1 MASGV
6 LVYAD
11 HREGSVLAGT
21 KEALGAARRL
31 ADQIGGP
38 VSAALIGNGVAGL
51 AQELIQ
57 SGADTVYVADAPAL
71 DKYTNATY
79 LPALD
84 AIVSQADPAV
94 VLFSKSLVTLDL
106 APRFAFRRGVGLA
119 NDVIDLK
126 VENGQVIASRPVYGG
141 SAMAEV
147 LPEGTPQMFTIRG
160 KTQEPLTP
168 DPSRQG
174 NVVPVSVTVSEGP
187 VKVIDQQKERA
198 SGPKLQDATR
208 IVSGGRGIGE
218 AKENWRQLEELA
230 EVLGGA
236 VGASRAAVDAGWVPT
251 HMQIGLTGTT
261 VSPDLYIA
269 VAISGAVQ
277 HMAGC
282 SGAKT
287 IVAINKDPEAAIFKQ
302 ARFGVE
308 GDWKKIIPALT
319 KELKAMM

>member
-11 HREGSVLAGT
+11 HREGSVLPGT

-31 ADQIGGP
+31 ADQLGGP
-38 VSAALIGNGVAGL
+38 VSAALVGHGVGGL
-51 AQELIQ
+51 ADELIHA
-57 SGADTVYVADAPAL
+57 GADTVYLVDAPTL

-84 AIVSQADPAV
+84 AIVAHADPAV
-94 VLFSKSLVTLDL
+94 VLFGKSLVTLDL

-119 NDVIDLK
+119 NDVVELK
-126 VENGQVIASRPVYGG
+126 VDNGKVVATRPVYGG
-141 SAMAEV
+141 SAMADV
-147 LPEGTPQMFTIRG
+147 LPEGTPQMLTLRA
-160 KTQEPLTP
+160 KTQEPLPP

-174 NVVPVSVTVSEGP
+174 AVVPVAVEIPEGP
-187 VKVIDQQKERA
+187 VKVLDQQKERA
-198 SGPKLQDATR
+198 SGPKLQDAAV

-218 AKENWRQLEELA
+218 ARENWQQLEELA

-261 VSPDLYIA
+261 VSPNLYIA

-308 GDWKKIIPALT
+308 GDWKKIVPALT

>member
-31 ADQIGGP
+31 ADQLGGP
-38 VSAALIGNGVAGL
+38 VSAALIGSGVAGL
-51 AQELIQ
+51 AQELIHA
-57 SGADTVYVADAPAL
+57 GADTVYVAEAPAL
-71 DKYTNATY
+71 EKYTNATY

-84 AIVSQADPAV
+84 AIVQHADPAV
-94 VLFSKSLVTLDL
+94 VLFSKSLVALDL

-119 NDVIDLK
+119 NDVVELK
-126 VENGQVIASRPVYGG
+126 VDNGQVIASRPVYGG
-141 SAMAEV
+141 SAMADV
-147 LPEGTPQMFTIRG
+147 LPEGTPQVFTIRG
-160 KTQEPLTP
+160 KTQEPLAP
-168 DPSRQG
+168 DASRQG
-174 NVVPVSVTVSEGP
+174 NVVSVAVDVAEGP
-187 VKVIDQQKERA
+187 VQVVAQQKERA

-218 AKENWRQLEELA
+218 AKENWQQLEELA

-287 IVAINKDPEAAIFKQ
+287 IVAINKDREAAIFKQ

-308 GDWKKIIPALT
+308 GDWKKIVPALT
-319 KELKAMM
+319 KELRAIM

>member
-11 HREGSVLAGT
+11 HREGSVLPGT

-31 ADQIGGP
+31 ADQLGGP
-38 VSAALIGNGVAGL
+38 VSAALIGHGVSGL
-51 AQELIQ
+51 ADELIQ
-57 SGADTVYVADAPAL
+57 AGAETVYLVDAPTL
-71 DKYTNATY
+71 DKYTNATF

-84 AIVSQADPAV
+84 AIVAQADPAV
-94 VLFSKSLVTLDL
+94 VLFGKSLVTLDL

-119 NDVIDLK
+119 NDVVELK
-126 VENGQVIASRPVYGG
+126 VDNGKVVATRPVYGG
-141 SAMAEV
+141 SAMADV
-147 LPEGTPQMFTIRG
+147 RPEGTPQMLTLRA
-160 KTQEPLTP
+160 KTQEPLPP

-174 NVVPVSVTVSEGP
+174 TVVPVAVDIPEGP
-187 VKVIDQQKERA
+187 VKVVDQQKERA
-198 SGPKLQDATR
+198 SGPKLQDAAV

-218 AKENWRQLEELA
+218 ARENWQQLEELA

-261 VSPDLYIA
+261 VSPNLYIA

-308 GDWKKIIPALT
+308 GDWKKIVPALT

>member
-11 HREGSVLAGT
+11 HREGSLLAVT

-38 VSAALIGNGVAGL
+38 VSAALIGQGVAGL
-51 AQELIQ
+51 AHELIHA
-57 SGADTVYVADAPAL
+57 GADTVYVVEAPTL
-71 DKYTNATY
+71 EKYTNATF

-84 AIVSQADPAV
+84 AIVSHADPAV
-94 VLFSKSLVTLDL
+94 VLFGKSLVTLDL
-106 APRFAFRRGVGLA
+106 APRFAFRRHVGLA

-126 VENGQVIASRPVYGG
+126 VQDGQVIATRPVYGG

-147 LPEGTPQMFTIRG
+147 LPDGTPQVFTIRA

-174 NVVPVSVTVSEGP
+174 NVVPLAVDIPEGP
-187 VKVIDQQKERA
+187 VKVIEQQKERA
-198 SGPKLQDATR
+198 SGPKLQDAAV

-218 AKENWRQLEELA
+218 AKENWQLLEELA
-230 EVLGGA
+230 QVLGGA

-261 VSPDLYIA
+261 VSPNLYIA

-308 GDWKKIIPALT
+308 GDWKKIVPALT